1 MTKFIIFAGVAI
13 VLIGFAVGGIGFF
26 IPTPVKDFN
35 KSTPKTI
42 VK

>member
-1 MTKFIIFAGVAI
+1 MTKILIFAGLTI
-13 VLIGFAVGGIGFF
+13 VLLGFLFGGIGFF
-26 IPTPVKDFN
+26 IPTPVKDIN

>member
-1 MTKFIIFAGVAI
+1 MTKFLIFAGITI
-13 VLIGFAVGGIGFF
+13 VLLGFLLGGIGFF